1 METNS
6 MKLYSVKPEY
16 CYGDDKDAKR
26 KAQLDMLA
34 QVGAEESE
42 VLGVAVCNAEQ
53 ALSLFSAGYCG
64 NYTSPREHITA
75 IYDVKSEVDIGGI
88 IQSSVSSCVD
98 AIGRLF
104 NEKCQQEQ
112 PGPNLMSVEE
122 TMLKEDCCTD
132 ELQEALSNG
141 WRILA
146 VCPQPQRRPDYVLG
160 RKSLPKSASRG

>member
-1 METNS
+1 

-16 CYGDDKDAKR
+16 LYGDDRDAKR
-26 KAQLDMLA
+26 SAQLDMLS
-34 QVGAEESE
+34 QIGVEESE
-42 VLGVAVCNAEQ
+42 NLGVAVCNAEQ
-53 ALSLFSAGYCG
+53 AIELFNAGYCG
-64 NYTSPREHITA
+64 TYVSPKEHVKL
-75 IYDVKSEVDIGGI
+75 IYDVKSEVDIGAI
-88 IQSSVSSCVD
+88 IQSAVSSSVD
-98 AIGRLF
+98 ALGKMF

-112 PGPNLMSVEE
+112 PGPNLMNIDE

-160 RKSLPKSASRG
+160 RKLLPKSAQR